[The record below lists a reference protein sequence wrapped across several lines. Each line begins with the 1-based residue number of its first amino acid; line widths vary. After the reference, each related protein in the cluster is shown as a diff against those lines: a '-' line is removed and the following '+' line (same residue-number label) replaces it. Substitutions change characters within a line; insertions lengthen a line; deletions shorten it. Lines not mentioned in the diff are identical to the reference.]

1 MRLADT
7 YVEKAETKIVQNKSL
22 DAKVCLNNAHAHRFR
37 YTFAIEFLR
46 NGGNVFVLK
55 ELLGH
60 EKLEQTMRYVKF
72 VESDISES
80 AKHSPTDNWRL

>member
-1 MRLADT
+1 MIIA
-7 YVEKAETKIVQNKSL
+7 IMGFSL
-22 DAKVCLNNAHAHRFR
+22 FYWHPNATLIFRFR
-37 YTFAIEFLR
+37 YTFAIKFLR

>member
-1 MRLADT
+1 MKISDAVTGFWLTNRLNMS
-7 YVEKAETKIVQNKSL
+7 KATQ
-22 DAKVCLNNAHAHRFR
+22 AKYAHAHRFR